1 MLKFDNLYVT
11 NKKPYIDPMSRI
23 NPVRDNDFNPILR
36 DSVFN
41 QVNQLFQEPSF
52 SQIEEMISKQR
63 QDEQNLREFILSKN
77 PLFKEKTLEELT
89 YSHFKGL
96 YDDKRK
102 DEEIKMRYFGLNPDE
117 MQQVREIQRE
127 EQLNKIATE
136 PLNGSDMRHMSR
148 WVQSLPFETKGKT
161 YNELKAE
168 EEARRAPIVI
178 DTGMRPTEDE
188 IVDSSFTGAGVG
200 AGSGIGGGGGAGS
213 GIGGG
218 GGVGESKETEFNNY
232 KRMFGIQE
240 RVRADDTNL
249 EDFNTAMNALSEY
262 KEFLYDN
269 TLYLFYRNKDDA
281 DPVVIIREKDNKTD
295 PDTPQLMFAFAT
307 LKRLIAERFFNG
319 GNTLLKII
327 EKLVDRRMSDDDRI
341 RRSYD
346 FQRIPKVDYDNFK
359 SAREYFRTNY
369 NDVRFTA
376 PRLTLTKTQ
385 NGEQVIYT
393 TNMSVRKAK
402 DEGLDVIMK
411 NYNYVSK
418 AQKYIIPKSIST
430 GTILKRIIIDR
441 L

>member
-1 MLKFDNLYVT
+1 
-11 NKKPYIDPMSRI
+11 
-23 NPVRDNDFNPILR
+23 
-36 DSVFN
+36 
-41 QVNQLFQEPSF
+41 
-52 SQIEEMISKQR
+52 
-63 QDEQNLREFILSKN
+63 LSKN

-188 IVDSSFTGAGVG
+188 IVDGSFTG
-200 AGSGIGGGGGAGS
+200 AGSGIGGGGGVGAGS

-249 EDFNTAMNALSEY
+249 DDFNTAMNALSDY

-393 TNMSVRKAK
+393 TNMSVKKAK

-418 AQKYIIPKSIST
+418 AQKYIIPKSTST